1 MVGLWILGLFAG
13 LAWINGWDWL
23 VGIIILFLVLFI
35 SGLLSGLAGVSK
47 YRKKKNKYH
56 PVH

>member
-13 LAWINGWDWL
+13 LVWINGWDWL